1 VTRPTA
7 RSPGGSLA
15 LGEVRHV
22 SSSSLNNTRTGPRET
37 VLFPTCNASLGAPM
51 LDANAVVG
59 SIHDLGLRGPTIE
72 NSILGARGVFG
83 MGGLGVVPKSIPLTA
98 LFCEMER

>member
-1 VTRPTA
+1 
-7 RSPGGSLA
+7 
-15 LGEVRHV
+15 
-22 SSSSLNNTRTGPRET
+22 
-37 VLFPTCNASLGAPM
+37 M
-51 LDANAVVG
+51 LDANTVVG

-83 MGGLGVVPKSIPLTA
+83 MGGLGVMPKSIPLTA